1 MLLRSI
7 IIYPGQRSDTV
18 PRLGGLETRNL
29 VLIMQASV
37 EFSPFLR
44 ESPSI
49 NLPFCG
55 GIIISSL
62 PPTPQSSASTCQ
74 LTLRFYPRFPPCI
87 SLQPSS
93 LPAFFRRLWLLLGRR
108 STTDRA
114 KAMVPRATRT
124 DPRVI
129 WGDVPQRNSHTRSLI
144 FQIRLRRWCLN
155 PRTMCSQARSLTG
168 K

>member
-1 MLLRSI
+1 ML
-7 IIYPGQRSDTV
+7 QRSDTV

-29 VLIMQASV
+29 VRAMRASV

-44 ESPSI
+44 ESRSI

-55 GIIISSL
+55 GIIMSS
-62 PPTPQSSASTCQ
+62 PSPSASTCQ

-87 SLQPSS
+87 SLRPSS
-93 LPAFFRRLWLLLGRR
+93 LPAFSRPLWLLLGRR
-108 STTDRA
+108 SITDRA

-124 DPRVI
+124 VPRAI
-129 WGDVPQRNSHTRSLI
+129 WEDVPRRNSHTRSLI